1 MAIINTLHLTGH
13 TNSLLFRLNNKNHLV
28 HVRTLQSG
36 QVKHTTDRR
45 LNSKWIFVQWL
56 QVYCLSKIIMINL
69 LTGTS
74 PLALAKSIY

>member
-36 QVKHTTDRR
+36 QVKHTP
-45 LNSKWIFVQWL
+45 SPPPHPHPKI
-56 QVYCLSKIIMINL
+56 LSITELIVFWKMNL
-69 LTGTS
+69 LVIPIAS
-74 PLALAKSIY
+74 AKFKSAF